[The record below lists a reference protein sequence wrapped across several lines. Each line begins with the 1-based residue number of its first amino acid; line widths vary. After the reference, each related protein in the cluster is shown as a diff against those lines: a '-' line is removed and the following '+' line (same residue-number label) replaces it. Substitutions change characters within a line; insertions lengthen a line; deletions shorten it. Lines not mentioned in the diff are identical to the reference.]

1 MTNINISVL
10 FEGMAEK
17 IIKSYEEMKPFSQVS
32 NVQINIKLKEIG
44 EKIGVKDLHFHVSRH
59 TFATQLLEKGLDIVS
74 VQELMQHS
82 DINTTRIYAK
92 LVNQQL
98 NNNLLKLWQ

>member
-1 MTNINISVL
+1 
-10 FEGMAEK
+10 
-17 IIKSYEEMKPFSQVS
+17 
-32 NVQINIKLKEIG
+32 
-44 EKIGVKDLHFHVSRH
+44 
-59 TFATQLLEKGLDIVS
+59 LDIVS